1 MCSSPGGSR
10 AAMQRGQGGQRGGQ
24 RGGNRGS
31 HRSSH
36 RSNTR
41 GQRGFT
47 LPEAILAIV
56 VLGVG
61 LTGLLLAFSTVARN
75 SADPVLRKQAVA
87 IAQELIEEITLQPYA
102 SAANTAPGGCARDT
116 YNDVSDYHGYTSTGV
131 CTVDGVAIA
140 ALAAF
145 NVGISVAA
153 GTLGGVA
160 AARKITVTVTQGGE
174 SLSLVSWRTD
184 YASP

>member
-1 MCSSPGGSR
+1 MCSNR
-10 AAMQRGQGGQRGGQ
+10 ASGRPVLR
-24 RGGNRGS
+24 
-31 HRSSH
+31 
-36 RSNTR
+36 R

-61 LTGLLLAFSTVARN
+61 LAGLLLAFSTVARN
-75 SADPVLRKQAVA
+75 SADPVLRRQAAA
-87 IAQELIEEITLQPYA
+87 IAQQLIEEITQKPYA
-102 SAANTAPGGCARDT
+102 SAAHTAPAGCARDT
-116 YNDVSDYHGYTSTGV
+116 FNDISDYHGHTSTGI

-140 ALAAF
+140 ALAGF
-145 NVGISVAA
+145 NLSISVAA
-153 GTLGGVA
+153 GTLSGVA

>member
-116 YNDVSDYHGYTSTGV
+116 YDISDYHGYTSTGV

-145 NVGISVAA
+145 NVSISVAA